1 MHKLNGPMAVPKPMV
16 SSQVIAN
23 YELLSAL
30 TGQMR
35 EAAVRGEWDH
45 LVSIELQRGELVAA
59 MKPVDAEA
67 KLDEATRQRK
77 NQLINKILADDAEIR
92 NLTQA
97 WMGQLQL
104 SMQSNRQEQRLQNA
118 YGV

>member
-1 MHKLNGPMAVPKPMV
+1 MG

-23 YELLSAL
+23 YQSLSVL

-35 EAAVRGEWDH
+35 EAAVQGEWET
-45 LVSIELQRGELVAA
+45 LIGIEHQCSEVVTT
-59 MKPVDAEA
+59 MKQLDAQVT
-67 KLDEATRQRK
+67 LDEAEHQLK
-77 NQLINKILADDAEIR
+77 LQLITKILADDAEIR
-92 NLTQA
+92 RRTQA

-104 SMQSNRQEQRLQNA
+104 NMQSNRQEQLLLNA

>member
-1 MHKLNGPMAVPKPMV
+1 MSA
-16 SSQVIAN
+16 SQVIEN

-30 TGQMR
+30 TVQMR
-35 EAAVRGEWDH
+35 KAAVHGEWDQ
-45 LVSIELQRGELVAA
+45 LVSIELQRSKQVAT

-77 NQLINKILADDAEIR
+77 SQLISKILADDAEIR
-92 NLTQA
+92 NLTQV
-97 WMGQLQL
+97 WMSQLQH
-104 SMQSNRQEQRLQNA
+104 SIQSNRQEQRLLHA